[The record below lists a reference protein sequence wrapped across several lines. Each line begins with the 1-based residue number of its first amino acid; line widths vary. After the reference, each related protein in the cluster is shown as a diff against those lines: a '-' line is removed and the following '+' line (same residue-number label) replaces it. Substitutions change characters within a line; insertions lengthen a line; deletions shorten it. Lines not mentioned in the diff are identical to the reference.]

1 MSLTFFPR
9 YNISTEEN
17 VADIMNEVDI
27 DRRFK
32 KLQCDGTHI
41 VNIFNDH
48 EILNTV
54 VNNVL
59 NIPFASES
67 FPQ

>member
-1 MSLTFFPR
+1 MCTFIEHRAHTVSLTFFPR

-32 KLQCDGTHI
+32 KLQCDW
-41 VNIFNDH
+41 
-48 EILNTV
+48 
-54 VNNVL
+54 NVEHTL
-59 NIPFASES
+59 LIYSMTMRS
-67 FPQ
+67 